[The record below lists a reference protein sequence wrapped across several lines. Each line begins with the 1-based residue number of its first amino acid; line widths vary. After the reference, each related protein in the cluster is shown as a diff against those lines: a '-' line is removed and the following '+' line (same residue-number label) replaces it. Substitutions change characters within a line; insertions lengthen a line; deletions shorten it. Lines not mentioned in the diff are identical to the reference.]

1 MDSQDFRDSILN
13 KRPRYAKTRIPL
25 LEALAN
31 KGNKTSEFSQFG
43 PIYEIYI
50 YAFVLGLKKD
60 LKLELPPSNLTT
72 DFNPIGQ
79 WKRDSKLVDFL
90 LMIVFTRCE
99 EIGFN
104 WNELEDM
111 EEAELNSVIKN
122 IITFIE
128 SYANGGLEFLQNE
141 FENDR
146 LENDQYMFV
155 NLLAKNSVFNEPE
168 VIEDFSI
175 SVNETDEEVLE
186 TTKQIINSGES
197 KKIEFKSTLRVN
209 MHTNSPDPKME
220 LSCMKTIAGFLN
232 TNGGTLLIGVSDDK
246 SILGLEADF
255 NSFSKK
261 DDLLD
266 EFQKHLDN
274 KIETYFGNSIFSK
287 IKLFFPEIDGKTIC
301 RIDVERSQKDPILLN
316 NVTNGKKQEFYIRRS
331 ASTISLNLG
340 DSIKYKESH
349 WG

>member
-13 KRPRYAKTRIPL
+13 KRPRYAKARIPL

-31 KGNKTSEFSQFG
+31 KGNKNSEFSQFG

-50 YAFVLGLKKD
+50 YAFILGIKKG

-90 LMIVFTRCE
+90 LMVVFTRCE

-104 WNELEDM
+104 WNDLEDM
-111 EEAELNSVIKN
+111 EDSELNSVIKN
-122 IITFIE
+122 IISFIE
-128 SYANGGLEFLQNE
+128 SYANGGLDFLQKE
-141 FENDR
+141 YENDR

-155 NLLAKNSVFNEPE
+155 NLLVKNSEFIDP
-168 VIEDFSI
+168 IETPDYTISI
-175 SVNETDEEVLE
+175 NETTEEVLE
-186 TTKQIINSGES
+186 TTEKIINSGES

-209 MHTNSPDPKME
+209 LHTNSPDPKIE

-246 SILGLEADF
+246 RVLGLDKDF
-255 NSFSKK
+255 ESFSKK

-274 KIETYFGNSIFSK
+274 RFETYFGNSIFSK
-287 IKLFFPEIDGKTIC
+287 IKIYFPILNNKTIC
-301 RIDVERSQKDPILLN
+301 RIEVERSEKEPIYLKN
-316 NVTNGKKQEFYIRRS
+316 AVNGKKEEFYIRRS
-331 ASTISLNLG
+331 ASTISLTPS
-340 DSIKYKESH
+340 DMMKYIESH
-349 WG
+349 WN